1 MKDIKDTININEA
14 RITWANVHDAVLNTL
29 KKYSW
34 KPGVTKDVTD
44 YCDKIREAL
53 AKIPH

>member
-1 MKDIKDTININEA
+1 MKNIKDTININEA